1 MKTCKIVLLDEVNC
15 KVKDIDP
22 PTIRRCINALK
33 FMIPHARHLPSY
45 KLGRW
50 DGTVSFFTAGGNT
63 QINMLDKILPI
74 LEEDGYDV
82 ELEDLRESI
91 DIDLP
96 KIDKNYL
103 SDYKWPADHPTN
115 PNQPIILKDHQV
127 EIANNFLSNI
137 KGVQVVPTS
146 GGKTIVTAALSKA
159 AEKYGRTILI
169 VPNKQLVTQS
179 EEDYKLIGLDVG
191 VYFGDRK
198 DWHKMHTICTW
209 QSLGRLYEDTKKEP
223 GRENSYAKFAE
234 GVMTVI
240 VDEAHGAKADELK
253 NIMTKVFNKSVIR
266 WGLTGTMPK
275 AEYEAISIV
284 GSIGPVINTIT
295 ASELQEK
302 GILSKCEIHVVQVQD
317 DRKFRDYH
325 EEHDYL
331 CNDPDRVAM
340 LSAFVKNIGETGNT
354 LVLVQ
359 NVKTGKYLQ
368 NILEGSV
375 FINGG
380 VEVEDRNKEYDEI
393 ATVDNKIIIAT
404 YGVAST
410 GINVPRIFNLV
421 LLEPGK
427 SFIRTIQSIGRS
439 LRRAH
444 DKENAVIYD
453 ICSSCK
459 YSKRHLTERKKYY
472 KEQGYPFQVIKID
485 PKDL

>member
-1 MKTCKIVLLDEVNC
+1 MSACKIVLLDEVNC
-15 KVKDIDP
+15 KVRDIEP
-22 PTIRRCINALK
+22 ATIRRCINALK
-33 FMIPHARHLPSY
+33 FTIPHARHLPSY

-50 DGTVSFFTAGGNT
+50 DGTVSFFSAGGNT

-74 LEEDGYDV
+74 LEQDGYEID
-82 ELEDLRESI
+82 LEDLREPI
-91 DIDLP
+91 EINLP
-96 KIDKNYL
+96 QVDENVV
-103 SDYKWPADHPTN
+103 SDFKWPKNHPTN
-115 PNQPIILKDHQV
+115 PNEPIILKEHQV
-127 EIANNFLSNI
+127 EIVNNFLANP
-137 KGVQVVPTS
+137 KGIQVVPTS
-146 GGKTIVTAALSKA
+146 GGKTIITATLSKL
-159 AEKYGRTILI
+159 AETYGRTVVI
-169 VPNKQLVTQS
+169 VPNKQLVTQT
-179 EEDYKLIGLDVG
+179 EEDYKLLGLDVG

-198 DWHKMHTICTW
+198 DWYKMHTICTW

-223 GRENSYAKFAE
+223 GRAGSYADFAA

-240 VDEAHGAKADELK
+240 VDEAHGAKADELR
-253 NIMTKVFNKSVIR
+253 NIMTRVFNKAVIR

-275 AEYEAISIV
+275 AEYESISII
-284 GSIGPVINTIT
+284 GSIGPIINTIRAT
-295 ASELQEK
+295 ELQEK
-302 GILSKCEIHVVQVQD
+302 GVLSKCEIHVVQLQD
-317 DRKFRDYH
+317 ERKFKGYH
-325 EEHDYL
+325 EEHDFL
-331 CNDPDRVAM
+331 CNDIDRVAI
-340 LSAFVKNIGETGNT
+340 LSSFITNIGATGNT

-368 NILEGSV
+368 TLVKDSV
-375 FINGG
+375 FINGN
-380 VEVEDRNKEYDEI
+380 VEVADRKEEYDLI
-393 ATVDNKIIIAT
+393 ATENNKVIIAT

-453 ICSSCK
+453 ICSNCK

-472 KEQGYPFQVIKID
+472 KEQGYPFQVIKLD